1 MLIDKY
7 KNPITSI
14 PSSGKMVVDFYEKE
28 KPYPSDLLYLLADVL
43 DNKVTKKDFINLGYG
58 TSTEKK

>member
-7 KNPITSI
+7 KHPISSI
-14 PSSGKMVVDFYEKE
+14 PSSGKIVVDFYEKE
-28 KPYPSDLLYLLADVL
+28 QPMPSDLLYILADVL

-58 TSTEKK
+58 KNKE